1 MLGAGITEIGGEVST
16 LTLDE
21 PSAGAAEE
29 VVIDVR
35 AAGVGNWDELARV
48 GSWRIGGPPPMAL
61 GVEAAGT
68 IADSTPADL
77 VADSSDRRA
86 PRPGDAHARGRGR
99 PSARGCGKGPR
110 GRRFGTHVRGGRDLA
125 GELRAPLRTGRIRL
139 AESETLCRRYDNRR
153 ILQTE
158 EAVHVP

>member
-1 MLGAGITEIGGEVST
+1 MLGAGITEIGGEVRT

-77 VADSSDRRA
+77 LADSSDRR
-86 PRPGDAHARGRGR
+86 
-99 PSARGCGKGPR
+99 
-110 GRRFGTHVRGGRDLA
+110 VLA
-125 GELRAPLRTGRIRL
+125 QGML
-139 AESETLCRRYDNRR
+139 TL
-153 ILQTE
+153 E
-158 EAVHVP
+158 VAAVHPLEAAAKALADAASGHMSGAVVISPAS